1 MATVTNII
9 TLTSNDLT
17 SDAISLSVSND
28 LSATKG
34 GISRIPLATTVIASA
49 TVLAPAAQFS
59 EGAKIWLYNPAV
71 RDATGAT
78 DRIYVSLS
86 EAVDPTTAAFT
97 TIMLKG
103 GEWAVIPWMGATKD
117 TDKNLEAYGSSGAMI
132 VEFGI
137 FQ

>member
-9 TLTSNDLT
+9 NLTSNDLT
-17 SDAISLSVSND
+17 SDAIALSVTNT
-28 LSATKG
+28 LTATKG
-34 GISRIPLATTVIASA
+34 GILRVPLATTVIAGA
-49 TVLAPAAQFS
+49 TKLANAAQFT

-71 RDATGAT
+71 RDITTAN
-78 DRIYVSLS
+78 DRIYISLS
-86 EAVDPTTAAFT
+86 EAVDPTTATFT

-103 GEWAVIPWMGATKD
+103 GEWAMVPWMGTTKD
-117 TDKNLEAYGSSGAMI
+117 TDKDLEAYGSSGAMV

>member
-1 MATVTNII
+1 MATVTNTI

-17 SDAISLSVSND
+17 SDAISLSISNI

-34 GISRIPLATTVIASA
+34 GISRIPLATTAIAGA
-49 TVLAPAAQFS
+49 TVLAPAAQYT
-59 EGAKIWLYNPAV
+59 EGAKIWLYNPAA
-71 RDATGAT
+71 RDGSTAN

-86 EAVDPTTAAFT
+86 EAVDPTTGTFT

-103 GEWAVIPWMGATKD
+103 GEWALLPWMGTTKD
-117 TDKNLEAYGSSGAMI
+117 TDKNLEAYGSSGAMVI
-132 VEFGI
+132 EFGI